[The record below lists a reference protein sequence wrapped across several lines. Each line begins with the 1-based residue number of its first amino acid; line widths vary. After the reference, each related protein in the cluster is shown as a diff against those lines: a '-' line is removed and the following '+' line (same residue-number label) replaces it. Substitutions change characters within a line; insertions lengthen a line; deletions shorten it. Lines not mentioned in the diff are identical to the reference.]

1 MSHLKQ
7 PPLKA
12 QVLEARFS
20 GQCSW
25 VPGGLDF
32 SLSPVSP
39 PNHDVGGSVPP
50 CCEAS
55 RQHRSKSNNVDS
67 SQRTGLFKPG
77 SLLFETASRSM
88 THAGSLTLDSLP
100 QPPEFG
106 ITGIQHIR
114 LRGGLG
120 RLQSTRRNCTG
131 THWRVQI
138 TDGRRSSVDL
148 EKTRS
153 SLPQGRI
160 HYNKKYVLWC
170 GRGRLKSWVSAMRYE
185 KETRGTS

>member
-12 QVLEARFS
+12 QVLEAS
-20 GQCSW
+20 LGQCSW
-25 VPGGLDF
+25 VPGGLGF
-32 SLSPVSP
+32 SLSHVSP

-50 CCEAS
+50 CREAS

-77 SLLFETASRSM
+77 SLLFETGSHSM
-88 THAGSLTLDSLP
+88 AHAGSLTLEALP
-100 QPPEFG
+100 RPPEFG

-120 RLQSTRRNCTG
+120 RLQSTRTVQELTG
-131 THWRVQI
+131 GFRSQTADAHQLTLKKQGHLCHVEGSTTI
-138 TDGRRSSVDL
+138 KNMFFGAEEGGRRV
-148 EKTRS
+148 
-153 SLPQGRI
+153 G
-160 HYNKKYVLWC
+160 
-170 GRGRLKSWVSAMRYE
+170 SAQ
-185 KETRGTS
+185 